1 MRGNYFKK
9 VEECKK
15 GIYDV
20 PYDLAVPPF
29 GFDYYHM
36 TIKQA
41 KDNYQWFISIIPS
54 RMAYFR
60 NRCAFDLK
68 VSADSLDYSAESLI
82 PIWKW
87 FIKTARI
94 EKTPKDELE
103 KMIEGAKI
111 FGESWINREHF
122 SIATRYIMRDIGTYI
137 GESFVWNYPQLRW
150 SYYDKPKNYKN
161 GRQPVISGF
170 YFKSEMTEGPMV
182 INPMDLVNG
191 AGAEFFIGAPK
202 ETDIFDYYMDET
214 VWIPGRAPKN

>member
-36 TIKQA
+36 TTKQA

-82 PIWKW
+82 PIW
-87 FIKTARI
+87 IPLHSLI
-94 EKTPKDELE
+94 
-103 KMIEGAKI
+103 
-111 FGESWINREHF
+111 
-122 SIATRYIMRDIGTYI
+122 
-137 GESFVWNYPQLRW
+137 
-150 SYYDKPKNYKN
+150 
-161 GRQPVISGF
+161 
-170 YFKSEMTEGPMV
+170 
-182 INPMDLVNG
+182 LV
-191 AGAEFFIGAPK
+191 
-202 ETDIFDYYMDET
+202 
-214 VWIPGRAPKN
+214 